1 MKVIALT
8 YDYDLT
14 KLSEIGRTWAGDV
27 YKNKEFIFDYSAAS
41 YATFIDKNPTK
52 ILDLY
57 TDDTSLMR
65 EKMNQYNIDQ
75 SRINY
80 VDYTQPLSL
89 HKNMKYSFDVLADF
103 IHDCRSSSE
112 FTLKIDNDLVF
123 HSEIPEPECNCS
135 DVYVWKYERLV
146 YQGDPLMGEIKVA
159 EKTLGNTNFKIYNL
173 GIFGLP
179 VEYRATE
186 ARGLVNEMTSVDISD
201 VTDLD
206 TKIWHCCEQTANNW
220 IFHKYGFNVVEM
232 YKYVNHL
239 YDNKG
244 GCIEAAKHLKK

>member
-14 KLSEIGRTWAGDV
+14 KLSEIGRTWAGDI

-57 TDDTSLMR
+57 TDDIPLIT

-80 VDYTQPLSL
+80 HDFTSVLKKYA
-89 HKNMKYSFDVLADF
+89 NEMKYSFDVLTDF
-103 IHDCRSSSE
+103 IYYGKSQTE

-123 HSEIPEPECNCS
+123 HGEVPEPSGNN
-135 DVYVWKYERLV
+135 DVYVWKFERLV
-146 YQGDPLMGEIKVA
+146 FQGDPLMGEIKVA
-159 EKTLGNTNFKIYNL
+159 EQTLETTNFPIYNL

-179 VEYRATE
+179 VVYPEQETRE
-186 ARGLVNEMTSVDISD
+186 LIDKMTSVDISD

-220 IFHKYGFNVVEM
+220 IFRK
-232 YKYVNHL
+232 YKYNVNVMFNYVTHL

-244 GCIEAAKHLKK
+244 GCIEAAKYLKK